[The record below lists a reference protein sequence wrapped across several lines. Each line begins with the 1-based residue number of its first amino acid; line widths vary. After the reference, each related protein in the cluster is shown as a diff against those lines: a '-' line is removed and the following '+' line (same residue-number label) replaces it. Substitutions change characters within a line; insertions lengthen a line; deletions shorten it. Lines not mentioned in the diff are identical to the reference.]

1 MSVPV
6 SHRSENKLE
15 VAMCSRELCTYTLHI
30 TSNDKIFIPQHYNT
44 LTSKLQ
50 SLVINIHDKV
60 WRAINLKITSFE
72 KFNERRRLQTEAIN
86 DCNSLLSLINIAH
99 RLFHLSG
106 KRIEYWSGLTIK
118 TLKLIINFKDSDSRR
133 YSHLTQK

>member
-30 TSNDKIFIPQHYNT
+30 TSNDKIFVPQHYET

-50 SLVINIHDKV
+50 SLAINIHDGV
-60 WRAINLKITSFE
+60 WRALNTKVTSIE
-72 KFNERRRLQTEAIN
+72 KFYERKQLQINAIN

-106 KRIEYWSGLTIK
+106 
-118 TLKLIINFKDSDSRR
+118 
-133 YSHLTQK
+133 